1 MAVDTMFGSGQI
13 LIVMLGLLG
22 ALLLMISIFINAQVA
37 QYTKRD
43 ERHKEKQLEY
53 YRNTFSQL
61 GVILIGIGVSLFI
74 FFFQQGYLE
83 RQRQNAQTQ
92 EILAKLGLR
101 LSRAAPLL
109 EFVSQIDPLLDAGG
123 PYVDPDDG
131 GSNGATKATG
141 AELEKQIEQI
151 RLLQREIDLDD
162 FSAMKFSSDFQ
173 TSTLINQIDPSLW
186 FALVKDEAD
195 LEYATDQ
202 LRQDFGDLQSELA
215 AQKSGDAAA
224 DPSLEGGVK
233 REVLDVLWDYAWL
246 RDRSRR
252 LVARTC
258 WFLSEGAKFPSLAP
272 AAAVEQR
279 YDSHADWLVE
289 AQKFYGRFS
298 AGGENCY
305 DMLKAGA

>member
-1 MAVDTMFGSGQI
+1 MTVNSTFGGGQI

-22 ALLLMISIFINAQVA
+22 ALLLMISLFINSQVA
-37 QYTKRD
+37 LYTKRD

-74 FFFQQGYLE
+74 FFFQQGFLE
-83 RQRQNAQTQ
+83 RQRQNSQTQ

-123 PYVDPDDG
+123 PYVDPDEG
-131 GSNGATKATG
+131 GSNDAINAAGAD
-141 AELEKQIEQI
+141 LSKQVEHIL
-151 RLLQREIDLDD
+151 LLQREIDLDD
-162 FSAMKFSSDFQ
+162 FAAMKFSSDFQ
-173 TSTLINQIDPSLW
+173 ASTLINQMDPSLW
-186 FALVKDEAD
+186 FAMVKDEAD

-202 LRQDFGDLQSELA
+202 LRQDFGDLQSALA
-215 AQKSGDAAA
+215 ARKA
-224 DPSLEGGVK
+224 DETSAEPGLDSAIK
-233 REVLDVLWDYAWL
+233 REALDVLWDYAWL

-252 LVARTC
+252 LVARSC
-258 WFLSEGAKFPSLAP
+258 WFLSQGPKFLSVVPIP
-272 AAAVEQR
+272 AVEAR
-279 YDSHADWLVE
+279 YEAHREWL
-289 AQKFYGRFS
+289 AQAKKFYGQFS

-305 DMLKAGA
+305 DMIKADG